1 MKEKI
6 YTIPLMDAF
15 HANDECPFCF
25 IERNLEQHA
34 LDFVLGQGASYME
47 DDIRAETDKMGFC
60 RDHYKKMFHY
70 GNRLGT
76 GLILTTHFKK
86 KNEELQQQIKMFSP
100 KKASMLGHFKK
111 AKLNPDNP
119 QTSLGTW
126 VKEQNNSC
134 YICDYSKNTYARYL
148 DTFFELYRKN
158 KEFQEL
164 FKNSNGFCLPHFG
177 DLVETAEELLSD
189 KEKAEFYPQLFS
201 LMTENLQRVTDDLA
215 WFCDK
220 FDYKNKDADW
230 KNSKD
235 AIQRGIQKSAGGYPA
250 APFYQLQMSI

>member
-1 MKEKI
+1 
-6 YTIPLMDAF
+6 
-15 HANDECPFCF
+15 
-25 IERNLEQHA
+25 
-34 LDFVLGQGASYME
+34 
-47 DDIRAETDKMGFC
+47 
-60 RDHYKKMFHY
+60 
-70 GNRLGT
+70 
-76 GLILTTHFKK
+76 
-86 KNEELQQQIKMFSP
+86 MFSP

-119 QTSLGTW
+119 QTSLGAW

-164 FKNSNGFCLPHFG
+164 FKSSKGFCLPHFG

-220 FDYKNKDADW
+220 FDYKNKNADW
-230 KNSKD
+230 KTSKD
-235 AIQRGIQKSAGGYPA
+235 AIQRGMQKSASGYPA
-250 APFYQLQMSI
+250 DSFYQSER